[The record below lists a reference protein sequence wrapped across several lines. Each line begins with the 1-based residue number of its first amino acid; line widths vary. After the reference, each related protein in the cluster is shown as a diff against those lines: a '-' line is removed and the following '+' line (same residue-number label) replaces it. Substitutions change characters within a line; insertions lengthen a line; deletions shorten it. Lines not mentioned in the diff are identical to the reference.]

1 MKKKTEE
8 ILNEENERILDEI
21 LLENK
26 KKLMKSVTENSA
38 KLSEGEINKI
48 TNISIPTIGNI
59 QQSVDE
65 RLNEN
70 VKKDNEKFLKKSSV
84 KISLRKKP
92 YDKK

>member
-1 MKKKTEE
+1 
-8 ILNEENERILDEI
+8 
-21 LLENK
+21 
-26 KKLMKSVTENSA
+26 MKSVTENSA

-70 VKKDNEKFLKKSSV
+70 VKKDNEKFLKKSSA
-84 KISLRKKP
+84 LRKKP